1 MESVTSIPGGI
12 HASITAH
19 NCPALVS
26 APPNLQPRDCME
38 YFGFLL
44 PQPSIR
50 ESQNPQSSLEISTGS
65 QLSVP
70 QFFPLQSPHGAH
82 QGDFSLGAAQKGSG
96 CFQTFPLCSLKG
108 KGQLGGRTRAPR
120 WCERRERHRAGD
132 TNPSLPASPWHI
144 PQDPS
149 ACPATPGTARS
160 WEHKH
165 SAFCC
170 LSVPALHRLQHHHHP
185 QSS

>member
-1 MESVTSIPGGI
+1 MG
-12 HASITAH
+12 
-19 NCPALVS
+19 
-26 APPNLQPRDCME
+26 
-38 YFGFLL
+38 
-44 PQPSIR
+44 SIR
-50 ESQNPQSSLEISTGS
+50 ESQNPQSSPEISTGS

-70 QFFPLQSPHGAH
+70 QFFLCKAHMGLAKVISPLEQP
-82 QGDFSLGAAQKGSG
+82 QKGSG

-108 KGQLGGRTRAPR
+108 KGELGGRTRAPR
-120 WCERRERHRAGD
+120 WCERGERHRAGD
-132 TNPSLPASPWHI
+132 TSLSLPASPWHI